1 MSHARE
7 PVAAAAPQCN
17 TCGST
22 RLNKLRAKLAL
33 HFSGLENIDKPV
45 LWTFRDV
52 VVCTDCG
59 EADLHFPPHELQW
72 WEHNAQRKHTRVIF
86 LDPLQTCRAYGSTE
100 LRTYDSEL
108 ALRAPG
114 RGNLDER
121 ALFLFPQI
129 PVCRDCGAAR
139 FTVPVSELHPWLTLA
154 KTLRNGGAHG
164 ST

>member
-33 HFSGLENIDKPV
+33 HFNGLENIDKPV

-72 WEHNAQRKHTRVIF
+72 WEQDAQRKHTRVIF
-86 LDPLQTCRAYGSTE
+86 LDPVIEGLGPAKPHENPSTSCKAEFITLTPLISACLDLRPRVFRASSNLSR
-100 LRTYDSEL
+100 LR
-108 ALRAPG
+108 
-114 RGNLDER
+114 LDR
-121 ALFLFPQI
+121 TPDVRQRTSS
-129 PVCRDCGAAR
+129 PCSG
-139 FTVPVSELHPWLTLA
+139 
-154 KTLRNGGAHG
+154 
-164 ST
+164 